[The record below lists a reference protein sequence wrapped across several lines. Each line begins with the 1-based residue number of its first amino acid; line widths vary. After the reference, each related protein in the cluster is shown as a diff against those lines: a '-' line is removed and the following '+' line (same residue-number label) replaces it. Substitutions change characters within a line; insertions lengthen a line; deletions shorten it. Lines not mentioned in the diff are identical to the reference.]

1 VTELIYALLQV
12 IHNFGAAAVV
22 ASPIFAY
29 WFAREH
35 AIMQRRLG
43 WLVVV
48 GAVAQVSSGLG
59 FGLTSYMLKGHLPE
73 IEGVAYFAL
82 IIKIICVIASPAII
96 FRYVLGSGNDQER
109 WPRKAWLAALVF
121 GSTAFAAAAFLRW
134 YL

>member
-1 VTELIYALLQV
+1 
-12 IHNFGAAAVV
+12 
-22 ASPIFAY
+22 
-29 WFAREH
+29 
-35 AIMQRRLG
+35 MQRRLG

-82 IIKIICVIASPAII
+82 MIKIICVIASPAII
-96 FRYVLGSGNDQER
+96 FRYVLGAGNNQER

-121 GSTAFAAAAFLRW
+121 GSTALAAAAFLRW